1 MFSRK
6 KFEAVNQE
14 QASLPVAE
22 DEEEQDTQP
31 RVIRMHFLRQ
41 AVDSILSIDP
51 KDSIPLREAI
61 YRSENANSLKLM
73 NYASWKVALVS
84 ISEKKPHLLAGG
96 VLAGCYLFVF
106 TILKMTVLL

>member
-6 KFEAVNQE
+6 KFQVANQE
-14 QASLPVAE
+14 QASLPDAV
-22 DEEEQDTQP
+22 EEQDTQP
-31 RVIRMHFLRQ
+31 RVIRTHFLRQ
-41 AVDSILSIDP
+41 AVDSILSIDA

-61 YRSENANSLKLM
+61 DRAENATSLRLM

-96 VLAGCYLFVF
+96 VLAGCYLIVF

>member
-6 KFEAVNQE
+6 RFQAGNQE
-14 QASLPVAE
+14 QASLPV
-22 DEEEQDTQP
+22 DVEEQGTQP

-51 KDSIPLREAI
+51 KDSIPIREAI
-61 YRSENANSLKLM
+61 DRAENANSYELM
-73 NYASWKVALVS
+73 NYASWKVALIS
-84 ISEKKPHLLAGG
+84 ISEKKPQLLAGG
-96 VLAGCYLFVF
+96 VLSGCYLLVF